1 MAREG
6 IDPKDNG
13 AIERGPK
20 WLGRE
25 LNPRHADFQ
34 SAALPTELPS
44 LKRREY
50 KDLGYQFQAPE
61 PSVLS
66 PRFPSPSIL
75 SHASLADIAAE
86 IADFRRRI
94 REFPVIPDATPAS
107 LRAEL
112 EPRYRFDRPIDL
124 ETLTADVMRLLRT
137 QQVHVTSPRYFGL
150 FNPQVRE
157 AGIVADTLAALYNAQ
172 LAVWSHSPA
181 ANEMERLALRAL
193 AVRIGYDPDGMLAQF
208 TSGGAE
214 ANLCS
219 ALCALASRL
228 PGPGPKQGVAALGT
242 RPAIYVSGES
252 HHSFVKI
259 AKMTGLG
266 TASVHEAPVRADLR
280 LDPAALERLIEADRA
295 AGWSPLLIV
304 GTAGTTAAG
313 IVDPLPELAAVAR
326 RTGAWFHADA
336 AWGGGALMSDTL
348 RPHLDG
354 IALAD
359 SVTWDAHKWLSVP
372 MGAGMFFCRHP
383 DAVKQAFA
391 AVHTYM
397 PIPTGDTVD
406 SFQTTPQWSR
416 RATGLKVF
424 MALAELGLE
433 GYGTLVDHQAEMG
446 QLLRR
451 KLSEAGWTLVSDSPL
466 PVACFTHPDIESGRV
481 SIDDVIDRVYANRQ
495 TWISPVILGS
505 ERRRALRACITSYE
519 TEEQD
524 LDTLV
529 NELQRALRGF
539 A

>member
-1 MAREG
+1 M
-6 IDPKDNG
+6 PL
-13 AIERGPK
+13 
-20 WLGRE
+20 W
-25 LNPRHADFQ
+25 
-34 SAALPTELPS
+34 T
-44 LKRREY
+44 
-50 KDLGYQFQAPE
+50 
-61 PSVLS
+61 
-66 PRFPSPSIL
+66 
-75 SHASLADIAAE
+75 DIAAE

-94 REFPVIPDATPAS
+94 RDLPVIPDATPTS

-137 QQVHVTSPRYFGL
+137 QQVHVTHPRYFGL

-219 ALCALASRL
+219 ALSALAFKF
-228 PGPGPKQGVAALGT
+228 PTWAEEGVAALGT

-266 TASVHEAPVRADLR
+266 TASVREAPVRADLT
-280 LDPAALERLIEADRA
+280 LDPVALEQLIEADRI

-313 IVDPLPELAAVAR
+313 IIDPLPELAAVAK

-372 MGAGMFFCRHP
+372 MGGGMFFCRHP

-397 PIPTGDTVD
+397 PVPTGDTVD
-406 SFQTTPQWSR
+406 NFQTTPQWSR

-424 MALAELGLE
+424 MSLAELGIE
-433 GYGTLVDHQAEMG
+433 GYGKLVDHQAAMG
-446 QLLRR
+446 RRLRD
-451 KLSEAGWTLVSDSPL
+451 KLAAAGWILVADTPL
-466 PVACFTHPDIESGRV
+466 PVACFTHPDIEAGRL
-481 SIDDVIDRVYANRQ
+481 SIDDVIRRVYEHRQ
-495 TWISPVILGS
+495 TWISPVLLGG

-519 TEEQD
+519 TDERD
-524 LDTLV
+524 LDALMA
-529 NELQRALRGF
+529 ELLRALRGF

>member
-1 MAREG
+1 M
-6 IDPKDNG
+6 PL
-13 AIERGPK
+13 
-20 WLGRE
+20 WT
-25 LNPRHADFQ
+25 
-34 SAALPTELPS
+34 S
-44 LKRREY
+44 
-50 KDLGYQFQAPE
+50 
-61 PSVLS
+61 
-66 PRFPSPSIL
+66 
-75 SHASLADIAAE
+75 IAAE

-94 REFPVIPDATPAS
+94 RDLPVIPDATPTS

-137 QQVHVTSPRYFGL
+137 QQVHVTHPRYFGL

-193 AVRIGYDPDGMLAQF
+193 ATRIGYDADGTLAQF

-219 ALCALASRL
+219 ALCALAFRF
-228 PGPGPKQGVAALGT
+228 PNWAEQGVAGLGT

-266 TASVHEAPVRADLR
+266 TVSVREAPVRADLK
-280 LDPAALERLIEADRA
+280 LDPVALEQLIEADRI

-313 IVDPLPELAAVAR
+313 IIDPLPELAAVAK

-336 AWGGGALMSDTL
+336 AWGGGALMSDRL

-372 MGAGMFFCRHP
+372 MGGGMFFCRHP
-383 DAVKQAFA
+383 EAVRRAFA
-391 AVHTYM
+391 AVHSYM
-397 PIPTGDTVD
+397 PVPTGDTVD
-406 SFQTTPQWSR
+406 NFQTTPQWSR

-424 MALAELGLE
+424 MSLAELGVA
-433 GYGTLVDHQAEMG
+433 GYGKLVEHQAAMG
-446 QLLRR
+446 VLLRT
-451 KLSEAGWTLVSDSPL
+451 KLHDAGWTLVADTPL
-466 PVACFTHPDIESGRV
+466 PVVCFTHPDIEAGRV
-481 SIDDVIDRVYANRQ
+481 SIDDVIQRVYANRQ
-495 TWISPVILGS
+495 AWISPVILGG

-519 TEEQD
+519 TEPRD
-524 LDTLV
+524 LDALLSELV
-529 NELQRALRGF
+529 RALR
-539 A
+539 ASA

>member
-1 MAREG
+1 M
-6 IDPKDNG
+6 PL
-13 AIERGPK
+13 
-20 WLGRE
+20 W
-25 LNPRHADFQ
+25 
-34 SAALPTELPS
+34 T
-44 LKRREY
+44 
-50 KDLGYQFQAPE
+50 
-61 PSVLS
+61 
-66 PRFPSPSIL
+66 
-75 SHASLADIAAE
+75 DIATE

-94 REFPVIPDATPAS
+94 RDLPVIPDATPGS

-112 EPRYRFDRPIDL
+112 EPRYRFDRSIDL

-137 QQVHVTSPRYFGL
+137 QQLHVTHPRYFGL

-219 ALCALASRL
+219 ALCALAFQF
-228 PGPGPKQGVAALGT
+228 PNWADGGVAALGT

-266 TASVHEAPVRADLR
+266 TASVREAPVRADLK
-280 LDPAALERLIEADRA
+280 LDPVALEQLIEADRI

-313 IVDPLPELAAVAR
+313 IIDPLPELADVAR
-326 RTGAWFHADA
+326 RTGAWFHVDA

-348 RPHLDG
+348 RPHLEG
-354 IALAD
+354 IATAD

-372 MGAGMFFCRHP
+372 MGGGMFFCRHP

-397 PIPTGDTVD
+397 PVPTGDTVD
-406 SFQTTPQWSR
+406 GFQTTPQWSR

-424 MALAELGLE
+424 MSLAELGIE
-433 GYGTLVDHQAEMG
+433 GYGTLVDHQAAMG
-446 QLLRR
+446 QLLRD
-451 KLSEAGWTLVSDSPL
+451 KLTAADWTLVADTPL
-466 PVACFTHPDIESGRV
+466 PVVCFTHPDIEAGRL
-481 SIDDVIDRVYANRQ
+481 SIDDVVQRVYASRQ
-495 TWISPVILGS
+495 AWISPVILGGHT
-505 ERRRALRACITSYE
+505 RALRACITSYE
-519 TEEQD
+519 TEPKD
-524 LDTLV
+524 LDVLIE
-529 NELQRALRGF
+529 ELEQSRVDR
-539 A
+539 

>member
-1 MAREG
+1 M
-6 IDPKDNG
+6 PL
-13 AIERGPK
+13 
-20 WLGRE
+20 W
-25 LNPRHADFQ
+25 
-34 SAALPTELPS
+34 T
-44 LKRREY
+44 
-50 KDLGYQFQAPE
+50 
-61 PSVLS
+61 
-66 PRFPSPSIL
+66 
-75 SHASLADIAAE
+75 DIAAE

-94 REFPVIPDATPAS
+94 RDFPVIPDATPTS

-137 QQVHVTSPRYFGL
+137 QQVHVTHPRYFGL

-193 AVRIGYDPDGMLAQF
+193 AARIGYDPDGMLAQF

-219 ALCALASRL
+219 ALCALAARH
-228 PGPGPKQGVAALGT
+228 PNWAEEGVAGLGT
-242 RPAIYVSGES
+242 RPAIYLSSES

-259 AKMTGLG
+259 AKMIGLG
-266 TASVHEAPVRADLR
+266 TASVREAPVRADLK
-280 LDPAALERLIEADRA
+280 LDPVALERLIEADRI
-295 AGWSPLLIV
+295 AGWRPLLIV

-313 IVDPLPELAAVAR
+313 IIDPLPELAQVAR

-336 AWGGGALMSDTL
+336 AWGGGALMSDRL
-348 RPHLDG
+348 RPQLDG

-372 MGAGMFFCRHP
+372 MGGGMFFCRHP
-383 DAVKQAFA
+383 EAVRHAFA

-397 PIPTGDTVD
+397 PMPTGDTVD
-406 SFQTTPQWSR
+406 NFQTTPQWSR

-424 MALAELGLE
+424 MSLAELGIG
-433 GYGTLVDHQAEMG
+433 GYGALVDHQAEMG

-451 KLSEAGWTLVSDSPL
+451 KLRDAGWTLVADTPL
-466 PVACFTHPDIESGRV
+466 PVVCFTHPDIEAGRV
-481 SIDDVIDRVYANRQ
+481 SMDDVLRRVYANRQ
-495 TWISPVILGS
+495 TWISPVVLGG
-505 ERRRALRACITSYE
+505 RTRALRACTTSYE
-519 TEEQD
+519 TEPQD
-524 LDTLV
+524 LDGLIR
-529 NELQRALRGF
+529 ELELARAVT
-539 A
+539 

>member
-1 MAREG
+1 M
-6 IDPKDNG
+6 PL
-13 AIERGPK
+13 
-20 WLGRE
+20 W
-25 LNPRHADFQ
+25 
-34 SAALPTELPS
+34 SA
-44 LKRREY
+44 
-50 KDLGYQFQAPE
+50 
-61 PSVLS
+61 
-66 PRFPSPSIL
+66 
-75 SHASLADIAAE
+75 IAAE

-94 REFPVIPDATPAS
+94 RDLPVVPDATPAS

-112 EPRYRFDRPIDL
+112 EPRYKFDRPIDL

-137 QQVHVTSPRYFGL
+137 QQVHVTHPRYFGL

-157 AGIVADTLAALYNAQ
+157 AGIVADTLAALYNPQ

-193 AVRIGYDPDGMLAQF
+193 AVRIGYDPDSMLAQF

-219 ALCALASRL
+219 ALCALASKF
-228 PGPGPKQGVAALGT
+228 PKWAEQGVAALGT

-266 TASVHEAPVRADLR
+266 TASVHEAPVRTDLK
-280 LDPAALERLIEADRA
+280 LDPVALERLIEADRA
-295 AGWSPLLIV
+295 SGWSPLLIV

-313 IVDPLPELAAVAR
+313 IVDPLPELAAVAK

-336 AWGGGALMSDTL
+336 AWGGGALMSDRL
-348 RPHLDG
+348 RPQLDG

-372 MGAGMFFCRHP
+372 MGGGMFFCRHP
-383 DAVKQAFA
+383 EAVKQAFA

-424 MALAELGLE
+424 MSLAELGIG
-433 GYGTLVDHQAEMG
+433 GYGKLVDHQAAMG
-446 QLLRR
+446 ALLRT
-451 KLSEAGWTLVSDSPL
+451 KLREAGWTLVADTPL
-466 PVACFTHPDIESGRV
+466 PVVCFTHPDIESGRI
-481 SIDDVIDRVYANRQ
+481 SIDDVITRVYENRQ
-495 TWISPVILGS
+495 TWISPVILGG
-505 ERRRALRACITSYE
+505 ERKRALRACITSYE
-519 TEEQD
+519 TEPRD
-524 LDTLV
+524 LDALLS
-529 NELQRALRGF
+529 ELLRALRGF